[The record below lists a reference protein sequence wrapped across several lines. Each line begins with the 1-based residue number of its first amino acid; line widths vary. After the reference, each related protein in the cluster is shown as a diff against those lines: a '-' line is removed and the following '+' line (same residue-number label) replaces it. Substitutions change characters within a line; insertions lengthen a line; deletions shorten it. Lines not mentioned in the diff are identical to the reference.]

1 MYLMEEIKKWMMSVG
16 IESASHVLLAINL
29 PTNLIEGAL
38 RISIGKFTTDAEL
51 VYFQELTQVVNLSP
65 LCLHILNFFSPACQR

>member
-16 IESASHVLLAINL
+16 IESASHVLLINL

-51 VYFQELTQVVNLSP
+51 VYFHSLQKLLFKMLV
-65 LCLHILNFFSPACQR
+65 ILGLVRR